1 MRSCILEELRKQY
14 PVGSRVELT
23 KMEDVQA
30 PPIGTK
36 GTVLGVDDIGSIM
49 VAWDNGSS
57 LNVVYGVDRC
67 KRLNTVKTI
76 CYGKERT
83 WDSVKEATV
92 FFLECMTSSE
102 GAEKE
107 RYYNVLLKLA
117 SGEKVCSDE

>member
-1 MRSCILEELRKQY
+1 MKNYIIEELKEQY

-23 KMEDVQA
+23 KMDDLQA

-49 VAWDNGSS
+49 VAWDNGSL
-57 LNVVYGVDRC
+57 LNVVYGVDKC

-76 CYGKERT
+76 CYGKEKT
-83 WDSVKEATV
+83 WDSVREATI
-92 FFLECMTSSE
+92 FFLECMAGSE

-107 RYYNVLLKLA
+107 RYVEILLKLV

>member
-1 MRSCILEELRKQY
+1 MRNCILEELRKQY

-36 GTVLGVDDIGSIM
+36 GTVLGVDDIGSIL
-49 VAWDNGSS
+49 VAWDTGSS

-76 CYGKERT
+76 CYGKEKI
-83 WDSVKEATV
+83 WDSVREATI
-92 FFLECMTSSE
+92 FFLECMTSSA
-102 GAEKE
+102 GAERK

-117 SGEKVCSDE
+117 SVEKVCSDE

>member
-1 MRSCILEELRKQY
+1 MRNCILEELKKQY

-30 PPIGTK
+30 PPIGMK

-83 WDSVKEATV
+83 WDS
-92 FFLECMTSSE
+92 
-102 GAEKE
+102 
-107 RYYNVLLKLA
+107 R
-117 SGEKVCSDE
+117 

>member
-1 MRSCILEELRKQY
+1 MIDIETLRNQY

-23 KMEDVQA
+23 KMNDVQA
-30 PPIGTK
+30 PPIGTR

-57 LNVVYGVDRC
+57 LNVVYGVDKC
-67 KRLNTVKTI
+67 KKLNTVKTI
-76 CYGKERT
+76 CYGKERI
-83 WDSVKEATV
+83 WDSVKEATI

-102 GAEKE
+102 GAEKK

>member
-1 MRSCILEELRKQY
+1 MRNSVLEELRKQY

-23 KMEDVQA
+23 KMDDIQA

-57 LNVVYGVDRC
+57 LNVVYDVDRC

-76 CYGKERT
+76 CYGKEKT
-83 WDSVKEATV
+83 WDSVREATI
-92 FFLECMTSSE
+92 FFLECMTSSG
-102 GAEKE
+102 GAEKR

-117 SGEKVCSDE
+117 CGEKVCSDE